1 MKKETLQ
8 QIFKRT
14 VSDNLTDV
22 VFVKPEEAEKLF
34 NRPIKPFKSP
44 TPVSP
49 EQQLL
54 SVKDSFGIKVQSV
67 ALPKEHQLFSIKSE
81 VEVLN
86 WLQNK
91 IKSVHT
97 ANYILRLKY
106 EEGQIIITKR
116 VI

>member
-14 VSDNLTDV
+14 VSDNLMNIIFEKPIENTIT
-22 VFVKPEEAEKLF
+22 PEEEMLKVMDS
-34 NRPIKPFKSP
+34 NR
-44 TPVSP
+44 
-49 EQQLL
+49 
-54 SVKDSFGIKVQSV
+54 IKVQSV

-81 VEVLN
+81 IEVLN

-106 EEGQIIITKR
+106 EEGQ
-116 VI
+116 VIKLKYTD